1 MLEVNRAETQDP
13 GPLEDLTCGVCFDTI
28 TPADVYP
35 QPCNCRFTMCWGCVH
50 LQHHTGLKRSQCPCC
65 RAPNRYE
72 SRNAIID
79 ENSNILTENRGFSYH
94 VTMNRIDTQE
104 EDLCFLEDVII
115 SANYMRQLDPDSQCL
130 VSLRRHPSMRRG
142 TLPSWARKQSK
153 QSKLAS
159 KLWGRLLGVRGSL
172 RVVFVYS

>member
-1 MLEVNRAETQDP
+1 MD
-13 GPLEDLTCGVCFDTI
+13 
-28 TPADVYP
+28 
-35 QPCNCRFTMCWGCVH
+35 
-50 LQHHTGLKRSQCPCC
+50 
-65 RAPNRYE
+65 
-72 SRNAIID
+72 
-79 ENSNILTENRGFSYH
+79 
-94 VTMNRIDTQE
+94 RIDTLE

-115 SANYMRQLDPDSQCL
+115 SANYIKRLDPDSQCL

-142 TLPSWARKQSK
+142 TLPRWARKQST